1 MEKTEVKVLHY
12 MKDCIEFYQHPGLP
26 RTKVEANRRLRDSLM
41 KPLKPIIDDVK
52 NETFQEITE

>member
-26 RTKVEANRRLRDSLM
+26 RTKVSANRRLRESLT
-41 KPLKPIIDDVK
+41 KPNKPEIEDLK
-52 NETFQEITE
+52 NETVQEITE